1 MRLRPQH
8 GRAHA
13 TGQTDRMSRFDFAI
27 EAVAAPAALRSRVR
41 TVDGMSDQAQLSPP
55 QDDLAE
61 RVVAAMREHC
71 SPTYPRA
78 FEVWYAHLSGEIPAI
93 SMAMHAIITGSEGKV
108 GTADIDHLYDRFIS
122 TERLARHAERTSLQV
137 LGEIDGLMSLV
148 DKALDSSERYHGRL
162 CAMSE
167 DVPPP
172 ADRQKLREWVEALV
186 MSTREEVTRKTK
198 LEAQLRESSNE
209 IRNLREALESTRAEA
224 LTDPLTG
231 LANRRHFEEM
241 LQKSIDQATLR
252 REPFAL
258 VMADIDFFK
267 QFNDAHGHLTGDQVL
282 RLVARTMK
290 DKFKDKA
297 IITRFGG
304 EEFAVILPD
313 ADLIAGKFGAE
324 TVRQALLTR
333 ELVKRSTNENLG
345 RITISLGVASYA
357 RGDTAASLTER
368 ADQALMAAKRSGR
381 NRTVTEDAIESS
393 TRVA

>member
-1 MRLRPQH
+1 MDDLV
-8 GRAHA
+8 
-13 TGQTDRMSRFDFAI
+13 S
-27 EAVAAPAALRSRVR
+27 VPAR
-41 TVDGMSDQAQLSPP
+41 T
-55 QDDLAE
+55 DDLAE
-61 RVVAAMREHC
+61 RVVAAMRQHG
-71 SPTYPRA
+71 SPSYPRA
-78 FEVWYAHLSGEIPAI
+78 FEVWYAHLSGEIPAVSI
-93 SMAMHAIITGSEGKV
+93 AMSAILTGSDGQV
-108 GTADIDHLYDRFIS
+108 TAADIDSIYERFIS
-122 TERLARHAERTSLQV
+122 TERFSRQAERTSLQV
-137 LGEIDGLMSLV
+137 LGEIDAMMGLV
-148 DKALDSSERYHGRL
+148 EQALGSSELYHGRL

-167 DVPPP
+167 DVPP
-172 ADRQKLREWVEALV
+172 ATDRHKLREWVEALV
-186 MSTREEVTRKTK
+186 MSTREEVSRKAQ
-198 LEAQLRESSNE
+198 LEAELRNSSNE

-267 QFNDAHGHLTGDQVL
+267 RFNDAHGHLTGDQVL

-304 EEFAVILPD
+304 EEFAIILPE

-333 ELVKRSTNENLG
+333 ELIKRSTNENLG
-345 RITISLGVASYA
+345 RITISLGVSSYR
-357 RGDTAASLTER
+357 RGDTAGSLVDR
-368 ADQALMAAKRSGR
+368 ADQALMQAKRDGR
-381 NRTVTEDAIESS
+381 NRTVTEDALETAS
-393 TRVA
+393 RVA

>member
-1 MRLRPQH
+1 MVSRHEP
-8 GRAHA
+8 AHVRVI
-13 TGQTDRMSRFDFAI
+13 DRMS
-27 EAVAAPAALRSRVR
+27 E
-41 TVDGMSDQAQLSPP
+41 QLTPLPP
-55 QDDLAE
+55 SDDLAE
-61 RVVAAMREHC
+61 RVVEAMRKHG
-71 SPTYPRA
+71 SPAYPRA
-78 FEVWYAHLSGEIPAI
+78 FEVWYAHLSGELPAI
-93 SMAMHAIITGSEGKV
+93 SMAMNAIITANDGPV
-108 GTADIDHLYDRFIS
+108 GAADIDSLYDRFIG
-122 TERLARHAERTSLQV
+122 TERLSRQAERTSLQV

-148 DKALDSSERYHGRL
+148 DQALDSSERYHGRL
-162 CAMSE
+162 SAMSE

-172 ADRQKLREWVEALV
+172 ADRAKLREWVEALV

-198 LEAQLRESSNE
+198 LEAQLRDSSNE

-304 EEFAVILPD
+304 EEFAIILPD

-357 RGDTAASLTER
+357 RGDTAASLTDR
-368 ADQALMAAKRSGR
+368 ADQALMAAKRGGR
-381 NRTVTEDAIESS
+381 NRTVTEDASGTTS
-393 TRVA
+393 RVA

>member
-1 MRLRPQH
+1 MVESHEPASCPGLSM
-8 GRAHA
+8 A
-13 TGQTDRMSRFDFAI
+13 MS
-27 EAVAAPAALRSRVR
+27 EN
-41 TVDGMSDQAQLSPP
+41 AQVHPP
-55 QDDLAE
+55 SQVNVPSQDIAD
-61 RVVAAMREHC
+61 RVVTAIRLHG
-71 SPTYPRA
+71 SPGYPRA
-78 FEVWYAHLSGEIPAI
+78 FEVWYAHLSGEMPAVT
-93 SMAMHAIITGSEGKV
+93 MAMNAILTGGDGTV
-108 GTADIDHLYDRFIS
+108 GAADIDNLYERFIG
-122 TERLARHAERTSLQV
+122 TDRLAKQAERTSLQV
-137 LGEIDGLMSLV
+137 LSEIDGLMALV
-148 DKALDSSERYHGRL
+148 DKTLDSSERYHGRL

-186 MSTREEVTRKTK
+186 LSTREEVTRKTQ
-198 LEAQLRESSNE
+198 LETQLRDSSNE
-209 IRNLREALESTRAEA
+209 IKNLREALETTRAEA

-267 QFNDAHGHLTGDQVL
+267 KFNDAHGHLTGDQVL

-297 IITRFGG
+297 TITRFGG
-304 EEFAVILPD
+304 EEFAIILPESD
-313 ADLIAGKFGAE
+313 IVAGKFGAE

-345 RITISLGVASYA
+345 RITISLGVAGYR
-357 RGDTAASLTER
+357 RGDTASSIVER
-368 ADQALMAAKRSGR
+368 ADQALMQAKRDGR
-381 NRTVTEDAIESS
+381 NRTVTEDVLDSASM
-393 TRVA
+393 RVA

>member
-1 MRLRPQH
+1 
-8 GRAHA
+8 
-13 TGQTDRMSRFDFAI
+13 MS
-27 EAVAAPAALRSRVR
+27 E
-41 TVDGMSDQAQLSPP
+41 SPP
-55 QDDLAE
+55 TAAQPYDLSE
-61 RVVAAMREHC
+61 RVVAAMRAHG
-71 SPTYPRA
+71 SPAYPRA
-78 FEVWYAHLSGEIPAI
+78 FEVWYAHLSGEIPAV
-93 SMAMHAIITGSEGKV
+93 SMAMDAIIASSSGKV
-108 GTADIDHLYDRFIS
+108 GVADIDSLYERFIG
-122 TERLARHAERTSLQV
+122 TERLARQTDRTSVQV
-137 LGEIDGLMSLV
+137 LGEIDALMSLV
-148 DKALDSSERYHGRL
+148 DKTLDSSELYHGRL

-186 MSTREEVTRKTK
+186 MSTREEIARKTQ
-198 LEAQLRESSNE
+198 LETQLRDSSNE
-209 IRNLREALESTRAEA
+209 IRNLREALETTRAEA

-267 QFNDAHGHLTGDQVL
+267 KFNDAHGHLTGDQVL

-304 EEFAVILPD
+304 EEFAIILPESD
-313 ADLIAGKFGAE
+313 IIAGKFGAE

-345 RITISLGVASYA
+345 RITVSLGVAGYR
-357 RGDTAASLTER
+357 RGDTAGSLVDR
-368 ADQALMAAKRSGR
+368 ADQALMQAKRDGR
-381 NRTVTEDAIESS
+381 NRTVTEDALETVAS
-393 TRVA
+393 RVA

>member
-1 MRLRPQH
+1 M
-8 GRAHA
+8 AEA
-13 TGQTDRMSRFDFAI
+13 MSR
-27 EAVAAPAALRSRVR
+27 LRVR
-41 TVDGMSDQAQLSPP
+41 TVDRMSDHAPPPSPS
-55 QDDLAE
+55 DDLAE
-61 RVVAAMREHC
+61 RVVAAMRQHE
-71 SPTYPRA
+71 SPSYPRA
-78 FEVWYAHLSGEIPAI
+78 FEVWYAHLSGEMPAI
-93 SMAMHAIITGSEGKV
+93 TMAMQAIITGSDGKV
-108 GTADIDHLYDRFIS
+108 GAADIDNLYDRFIS

-172 ADRQKLREWVEALV
+172 ADRAKLREWVEALV

-198 LEAQLRESSNE
+198 LEAQLRDSSNE

-297 IITRFGG
+297 VITRFGG
-304 EEFAVILPD
+304 EEFAIILPD

-357 RGDTAASLTER
+357 RGDTAASMTDR
-368 ADQALMAAKRSGR
+368 ADQALMAAKRAGR
-381 NRTVTEDAIESS
+381 NRTVTEDVIEATS
-393 TRVA
+393 RVA

>member
-1 MRLRPQH
+1 MASRHEPAH
-8 GRAHA
+8 VRAIC
-13 TGQTDRMSRFDFAI
+13 RMNEFQ
-27 EAVAAPAALRSRVR
+27 APS
-41 TVDGMSDQAQLSPP
+41 SPS
-55 QDDLAE
+55 DDLAE
-61 RVVAAMREHC
+61 RVVAAMRQHG
-71 SPTYPRA
+71 SPSYPRA
-78 FEVWYAHLSGEIPAI
+78 FEVWYAHLSGEMPAI
-93 SMAMHAIITGSEGKV
+93 SMAMNAIITGSDGPV
-108 GTADIDHLYDRFIS
+108 GAADIDNLYDRFIS

-137 LGEIDGLMSLV
+137 LGEIDGLMTLV
-148 DKALDSSERYHGRL
+148 DQALDSSERYHGRL

-172 ADRQKLREWVEALV
+172 ADRAKLREWVEALV

-198 LEAQLRESSNE
+198 LEAQLRDSSNE

-297 IITRFGG
+297 VITRFGG
-304 EEFAVILPD
+304 EEFAIILPD

-357 RGDTAASLTER
+357 RGDTAASLTDR

-381 NRTVTEDAIESS
+381 NRTVTEDVLEATS
-393 TRVA
+393 RVA